1 MDDSEATPTPSPAA
15 DQAAIDVAH
24 LIKVACEVAAR
35 AEPHIMGSK
44 KFEAQEHPSG
54 MSEQ

>member
-24 LIKVACEVAAR
+24 LIKVYKTTR
-35 AEPHIMGSK
+35 AVVVTDPQITRN
-44 KFEAQEHPSG
+44 P
-54 MSEQ
+54 